1 MYMYQQ
7 LSAPSSYTY
16 SSSTGSNSNN
26 LETLAQYSRES
37 AFASILKGWES
48 PGAADSTPKG
58 PKAASTSTPET
69 PSVCMGQRPGAGGW
83 GKQRR
88 RLGIL

>member
-1 MYMYQQ
+1 MYQQ

-26 LETLAQYSRES
+26 LETLARYSRES

-48 PGAADSTPKG
+48 PGAADPT
-58 PKAASTSTPET
+58 PKAAQGRPEET
-69 PSVCMGQRPGAGGW
+69 
-83 GKQRR
+83 
-88 RLGIL
+88 